1 MEQFNVG
8 DCVKS
13 RLIPSM
19 IGTIMD
25 INKRFNTATL
35 SIISNNS
42 SENTFTGGFG
52 LFKNSKLGLK
62 LNKNI
67 FKVILSYIK
76 AKNKINFFYKS

>member
-35 SIISNNS
+35 SIISNKYTPCYEMYVNL
-42 SENTFTGGFG
+42 ENWE
-52 LFKNSKLGLK
+52 K
-62 LNKNI
+62 
-67 FKVILSYIK
+67 IK
-76 AKNKINFFYKS
+76 K